1 MPDIENKLLSART
14 RLILDKPF
22 LGALV
27 LRLPM
32 MEGDPSWCNTTFSDG
47 RTFYYNAEY
56 INSLDIDQTQFAL
69 SHEALHCALSH
80 FYRRGHRIKRRW
92 DLACDYAVNPMLIND
107 GLKPTPD
114 AMYLKEYRGMTAE
127 EIYPCLDDNEEDELE
142 QDNETDDN
150 EQSSDRDSSEDETE
164 HNSDAANDNSESD
177 LEQNDPSA
185 GTGNEQDENGETG
198 SNQNRNEG
206 TGNDQ
211 DENGGSGAGTAE
223 PEPMSGQQLEDLN
236 TQWQQR
242 LAAAAQTAHQRGQ
255 LDGEM
260 ARMVDFLLQPKLPW
274 RMLLQRYMAMTAR
287 DDYSY
292 ARPSSRRGNPA
303 VFPSLRSSETN
314 VLVVIDTSGS
324 ISEEEIGEFMT
335 EIDAIKSYVRARIT
349 LLTCDSEL
357 NHGCPWHF
365 EPWDEFSRDIEIHGG
380 GGTSF
385 IPPFEWIENQDR
397 APDLLVYFTDAR
409 GKFPRAEPMY
419 PVLWL
424 VKGQATVPFG
434 QRIQLN

>member
-1 MPDIENKLLSART
+1 MQDIENKQGIEHKLVSART

-32 MEGDPSWCNTTFSDG
+32 MEGDPSWCKTTFSDG
-47 RTFYYNAEY
+47 KTFYYNAAY
-56 INSLDIDQTQFAL
+56 IDTLDLEQTQFAL

-80 FYRRGHRIKRRW
+80 FYRRGHRIKTRW

-107 GLKPTPD
+107 GLKPTPG
-114 AMYLKEYRGMTAE
+114 AIYLKEFEGMTAE
-127 EIYPCLDDNEEDELE
+127 EIYPCLDDEDDDQE
-142 QDNETDDN
+142 QDSDTDDN
-150 EQSSDRDSSEDETE
+150 EQNSGNDNNEDHDSEN
-164 HNSDAANDNSESD
+164 HSDAGD
-177 LEQNDPSA
+177 NDPKNEHQQEDRSQ
-185 GTGNEQDENGETG
+185 GEGNEP
-198 SNQNRNEG
+198 
-206 TGNDQ
+206 
-211 DENGGSGAGTAE
+211 DENGGSGAGAAAE

-255 LDGEM
+255 LEGEM
-260 ARMVDFLLQPKLPW
+260 ARLVDFLLQPRLPW

-292 ARPSSRRGNPA
+292 SRPSSRRGNPA
-303 VFPSLRSSETN
+303 VYPSLRSSETN

-324 ISEEEIGEFMT
+324 ISEDEIGEFMS
-335 EIDAIKSYVRARIT
+335 EIDAIKSHVRARIT

-357 NHGCPWHF
+357 NHGCPWYF

-380 GGTSF
+380 GGTNF
-385 IPPFEWIENQDR
+385 RPPFEWIEDQDR
-397 APDLLVYFTDAR
+397 VPDLLVYFTDAR
-409 GKFPRAEPMY
+409 GIFPQTEPMY

-434 QRIQLN
+434 QRVQLN

>member
-1 MPDIENKLLSART
+1 MPDIENKLVSART

-32 MEGDPSWCNTTFSDG
+32 MEGAPSWCNTTFSDG

-80 FYRRGHRIKRRW
+80 FYRRGHRIKTRW

-114 AMYLKEYRGMTAE
+114 AAYLKQYRGMTAE
-127 EIYPCLDDNEEDELE
+127 EIYPCLDDEEDEQE
-142 QDNETDDN
+142 QDSDTDDN
-150 EQSSDRDSSEDETE
+150 E
-164 HNSDAANDNSESD
+164 D
-177 LEQNDPSA
+177 LENKHQGDAGSDDSEKEPEQDDRSDPEREPEQDDPS
-185 GTGNEQDENGETG
+185 
-198 SNQNRNEG
+198 EG
-206 TGNDQ
+206 TGNNRHGKASSGS
-211 DENGGSGAGTAE
+211 NGAAE
-223 PEPMSGQQLEDLN
+223 PEPMSGQQQEDLN

-255 LDGEM
+255 LGVEM

-274 RMLLQRYMAMTAR
+274 RLLLQRYMSMTAR

-292 ARPSSRRGNPA
+292 SRPSSRRGNPA
-303 VFPSLRSSETN
+303 VYPRLRSSETSI
-314 VLVVIDTSGS
+314 VVVIDTSGS
-324 ISEEEIGEFMT
+324 ISGEEIGEFIS

-357 NHGCPWHF
+357 NHGCPWYF
-365 EPWDEFSRDIEIHGG
+365 DPWDEFSRDIEIHGG

-385 IPPFEWIENQDR
+385 SPPFEWIENQDR

-409 GKFPRAEPMY
+409 GKFPPAEPMY

-434 QRIQLN
+434 QRVQLN

>member
-1 MPDIENKLLSART
+1 MPDIENKLVSART

-47 RTFYYNAEY
+47 KTLYYNAEY

-80 FYRRGHRIKRRW
+80 FYRRGHRIKTRW
-92 DLACDYAVNPMLIND
+92 DLACDYAVNPLLIND

-114 AMYLKEYRGMTAE
+114 AAYLEEYKGMTAE
-127 EIYPCLDDNEEDELE
+127 EIYPCLDDEDDEDDEQE
-142 QDNETDDN
+142 QDSDTDDN
-150 EQSSDRDSSEDETE
+150 EDLENKHQG
-164 HNSDAANDNSESD
+164 DAGNDNSEK
-177 LEQNDPSA
+177 EP
-185 GTGNEQDENGETG
+185 EQDDRSDSENEPEQDDRSEGAG
-198 SNQNRNEG
+198 SSNHNENQS
-206 TGNDQ
+206 
-211 DENGGSGAGTAE
+211 NGGSAAPE
-223 PEPMSGQQLEDLN
+223 PQPMSGQEQEDLN

-255 LDGEM
+255 LGGEM
-260 ARMVDFLLQPKLPW
+260 ARMVDFLLQPRLPW
-274 RMLLQRYMAMTAR
+274 RMLLQRYMTMTAR

-292 ARPSSRRGNPA
+292 SRPSSRRGNPA
-303 VFPSLRSSETN
+303 VFPRLRSSETS
-314 VLVVIDTSGS
+314 VVVVIDTSGS
-324 ISEEEIGEFMT
+324 ISEEEIGEFIS
-335 EIDAIKSYVRARIT
+335 EINAIKSHVRARIT

-357 NHGCPWHF
+357 NHGCPWYF
-365 EPWDEFSRDIEIHGG
+365 DPWDDFSRDIAILGG
-380 GGTSF
+380 GGTNF
-385 IPPFEWIENQDR
+385 RPPFEWIEKQDR
-397 APDLLVYFTDAR
+397 APDLLVYFTDAM
-409 GKFPRAEPMY
+409 GIFPRAEPMY

-434 QRIQLN
+434 QRVQLN

>member
-1 MPDIENKLLSART
+1 MPDIENKLVSART

-32 MEGDPSWCNTTFSDG
+32 MEGDPSWCKTTFSDG
-47 RTFYYNAEY
+47 KTFYYNALY
-56 INSLDIDQTQFAL
+56 IDMLDLEQTQFAL

-80 FYRRGHRIKRRW
+80 FYRRGHRIKTRW

-107 GLKPTPD
+107 GLKPTPE
-114 AMYLKEYRGMTAE
+114 AMYLKQYRGMTAE
-127 EIYPCLDDNEEDELE
+127 EIYPCLDDEDDELE

-150 EQSSDRDSSEDETE
+150 EQNSESNDNDDHENE
-164 HNSDAANDNSESD
+164 NRSDAGDDNSESD
-177 LEQNDPSA
+177 LEQDDPSA
-185 GTGNEQDENGETG
+185 GTGNDQDD
-198 SNQNRNEG
+198 NEG

-211 DENGGSGAGTAE
+211 DKNEGSGGAAGGAAE

-255 LDGEM
+255 LDSEM
-260 ARMVDFLLQPKLPW
+260 ARMVDFLVQPKLPW

-324 ISEEEIGEFMT
+324 ISKQEIGEFMT

-357 NHGCPWHF
+357 NHGCPWYF

-380 GGTSF
+380 GGTNF
-385 IPPFEWIENQDR
+385 MPPFEWIENQDR

-409 GKFPRAEPMY
+409 GKFPSGEPMY

-434 QRIQLN
+434 QRVQLN

>member
-1 MPDIENKLLSART
+1 MPDIENKLVSART

-47 RTFYYNAEY
+47 KTLYYNAEY

-80 FYRRGHRIKRRW
+80 FYRRGHRIKTRW
-92 DLACDYAVNPMLIND
+92 DLACDYAVNPLLIND

-114 AMYLKEYRGMTAE
+114 AAYLEEYKGMTAE
-127 EIYPCLDDNEEDELE
+127 EIYPCLDDEDDEDDE
-142 QDNETDDN
+142 QEHDSDTDDN
-150 EQSSDRDSSEDETE
+150 EDLENKHQG
-164 HNSDAANDNSESD
+164 DAGNDNSEK
-177 LEQNDPSA
+177 EP
-185 GTGNEQDENGETG
+185 EQDDRSDSENEPEQDDRSEGAG
-198 SNQNRNEG
+198 SSNHNENQS
-206 TGNDQ
+206 
-211 DENGGSGAGTAE
+211 NGGSAAPE
-223 PEPMSGQQLEDLN
+223 PQPMSGQEQEDLN

-255 LDGEM
+255 LGGEM
-260 ARMVDFLLQPKLPW
+260 ARMVDFLLQPRLPW
-274 RMLLQRYMAMTAR
+274 RMLLQRYMTMTAR

-292 ARPSSRRGNPA
+292 SRPSSRRGNPA
-303 VFPSLRSSETN
+303 VFPRLRSSETS
-314 VLVVIDTSGS
+314 VVVVIDTSGS
-324 ISEEEIGEFMT
+324 ISEEEIGEFIS
-335 EIDAIKSYVRARIT
+335 EINAIKSHVRARIT

-357 NHGCPWHF
+357 NHGCPWYF
-365 EPWDEFSRDIEIHGG
+365 DPWDDFSRDIAILGG
-380 GGTSF
+380 GGTNF
-385 IPPFEWIENQDR
+385 RPPFEWIEKQDR
-397 APDLLVYFTDAR
+397 APDLLVYFTDAM
-409 GKFPRAEPMY
+409 GIFPRAEPMY

-434 QRIQLN
+434 QRVQLN

>member
-1 MPDIENKLLSART
+1 MPDIENKLVSART

-32 MEGDPSWCNTTFSDG
+32 MEGAPSWCNTTFSDG

-80 FYRRGHRIKRRW
+80 FYRRGHRIKTRW

-114 AMYLKEYRGMTAE
+114 AAYLKQYRGMTAE
-127 EIYPCLDDNEEDELE
+127 EIYPCLDDEEDEQE
-142 QDNETDDN
+142 QDSDTDDN
-150 EQSSDRDSSEDETE
+150 E
-164 HNSDAANDNSESD
+164 D
-177 LEQNDPSA
+177 LENKHQGDAGSDDSEKEPEQDDRSDSEREPEQDDPSEGA
-185 GTGNEQDENGETG
+185 GNNRHGKASSG
-198 SNQNRNEG
+198 SN
-206 TGNDQ
+206 
-211 DENGGSGAGTAE
+211 GAAE
-223 PEPMSGQQLEDLN
+223 PEPMSGQQQEDLN

-242 LAAAAQTAHQRGQ
+242 LASAAQTAHQRGQ
-255 LDGEM
+255 LGVEM

-274 RMLLQRYMAMTAR
+274 RLLLQRYMSMTAR

-292 ARPSSRRGNPA
+292 SRPSSRRGNPA
-303 VFPSLRSSETN
+303 VYPRLRSSETSI
-314 VLVVIDTSGS
+314 VVVIDTSGS
-324 ISEEEIGEFMT
+324 ISGEEIGEFIS

-357 NHGCPWHF
+357 NHGCPWYF
-365 EPWDEFSRDIEIHGG
+365 DPWDEFSRDIEIHGG

-385 IPPFEWIENQDR
+385 SPPFEWIENQDR

-409 GKFPRAEPMY
+409 GKFPPAEPMY

-434 QRIQLN
+434 QRVQLN

>member
-1 MPDIENKLLSART
+1 MPDIENKLVSART

-47 RTFYYNAEY
+47 KTLYYNAEY

-80 FYRRGHRIKRRW
+80 FYRRGHRIKTRW
-92 DLACDYAVNPMLIND
+92 DLACDYAVNPLLIND

-114 AMYLKEYRGMTAE
+114 AAYLEEYKGMTAE
-127 EIYPCLDDNEEDELE
+127 EIYPCLDDEDDEDDEQE
-142 QDNETDDN
+142 QDSDTDDN
-150 EQSSDRDSSEDETE
+150 EDLENKHQG
-164 HNSDAANDNSESD
+164 DAGNDNSEK
-177 LEQNDPSA
+177 EP
-185 GTGNEQDENGETG
+185 EQDDRSEGAGSSNHNENQ
-198 SNQNRNEG
+198 S
-206 TGNDQ
+206 
-211 DENGGSGAGTAE
+211 NGGSAAPE
-223 PEPMSGQQLEDLN
+223 PQPMSGQEQEDLN

-255 LDGEM
+255 LGGEM
-260 ARMVDFLLQPKLPW
+260 ARMVDFLLQPRLPW
-274 RMLLQRYMAMTAR
+274 RMLLQRYMTMTAR

-292 ARPSSRRGNPA
+292 SRPSSRRGNPA
-303 VFPSLRSSETN
+303 VFPRLRSSETS
-314 VLVVIDTSGS
+314 VVVVIDTSGS
-324 ISEEEIGEFMT
+324 ISEEEIGEFIS
-335 EIDAIKSYVRARIT
+335 EINAIKSHVRARIT

-357 NHGCPWHF
+357 NHGCPWYF
-365 EPWDEFSRDIEIHGG
+365 DPWDDFSRDIAILGG
-380 GGTSF
+380 GGTNF
-385 IPPFEWIENQDR
+385 RPPFEWIEKQDR
-397 APDLLVYFTDAR
+397 APDLLVYFTDAM
-409 GKFPRAEPMY
+409 GIFPRAEPMY

-434 QRIQLN
+434 QRVQLN

>member
-1 MPDIENKLLSART
+1 MPDIENKLVSART

-32 MEGDPSWCNTTFSDG
+32 MEGAPSWCNTTFSDG

-80 FYRRGHRIKRRW
+80 FYRRGHRIKTRW

-114 AMYLKEYRGMTAE
+114 AAYLKQYRGMTAE
-127 EIYPCLDDNEEDELE
+127 EIYPCLDDEEDEQE
-142 QDNETDDN
+142 QDSDTDDN
-150 EQSSDRDSSEDETE
+150 E
-164 HNSDAANDNSESD
+164 D
-177 LEQNDPSA
+177 LENKHQGDAGSDDSEKEPEQDDRSDPEREPEQDDPS
-185 GTGNEQDENGETG
+185 
-198 SNQNRNEG
+198 EG
-206 TGNDQ
+206 TGNNRHGKASSGS
-211 DENGGSGAGTAE
+211 NGAAE
-223 PEPMSGQQLEDLN
+223 PEPMSGQQQEDLN

-242 LAAAAQTAHQRGQ
+242 LASAAQTAHQRGQ
-255 LDGEM
+255 LGVEM

-274 RMLLQRYMAMTAR
+274 RLLLQRYMSMTAR

-292 ARPSSRRGNPA
+292 SRPSSRRGNPA
-303 VFPSLRSSETN
+303 VYPRLRSSETSI
-314 VLVVIDTSGS
+314 VVVIDTSGS
-324 ISEEEIGEFMT
+324 ISGEEIGEFIS

-357 NHGCPWHF
+357 NHGCPWYF
-365 EPWDEFSRDIEIHGG
+365 DPWDEFSRDIEIHGG

-385 IPPFEWIENQDR
+385 SPPFEWIENQDR

-409 GKFPRAEPMY
+409 GKFPPAEPMY

-434 QRIQLN
+434 QRVQLN

>member
-1 MPDIENKLLSART
+1 MPDIENKLVSART

-47 RTFYYNAEY
+47 KTLYYNAEY

-80 FYRRGHRIKRRW
+80 FYRRGHRIKTRW
-92 DLACDYAVNPMLIND
+92 DLACDYAVNPLLIND

-114 AMYLKEYRGMTAE
+114 AAYLEEYKGMTAE
-127 EIYPCLDDNEEDELE
+127 EIYPCLDDEDDEDDEQE
-142 QDNETDDN
+142 QDSDTDDN
-150 EQSSDRDSSEDETE
+150 EDLENKHQG
-164 HNSDAANDNSESD
+164 DAGNDNSEK
-177 LEQNDPSA
+177 EP
-185 GTGNEQDENGETG
+185 EQDDRSDSENEPEQDDRSEGAG
-198 SNQNRNEG
+198 SSNQNEN
-206 TGNDQ
+206 Q
-211 DENGGSGAGTAE
+211 SNGGSAAPE
-223 PEPMSGQQLEDLN
+223 PQPMSGQEQEDLN

-255 LDGEM
+255 LGGEM
-260 ARMVDFLLQPKLPW
+260 ARMVDFLLQPRLPW
-274 RMLLQRYMAMTAR
+274 RMLLQRYMTMTAR

-292 ARPSSRRGNPA
+292 SRPSSRRGNPA
-303 VFPSLRSSETN
+303 VFPRLRSSETS
-314 VLVVIDTSGS
+314 VVVVIDTSGS
-324 ISEEEIGEFMT
+324 ISEEEIGEFIS
-335 EIDAIKSYVRARIT
+335 EIDAIKSHVRARIT

-357 NHGCPWHF
+357 NHGCPWYF
-365 EPWDEFSRDIEIHGG
+365 DPWDDFSRDIAILGG
-380 GGTSF
+380 GGTNF
-385 IPPFEWIENQDR
+385 RPPFEWIEKQDR
-397 APDLLVYFTDAR
+397 APDLLVYFTDAM
-409 GKFPRAEPMY
+409 GIFPRAEPMY

-434 QRIQLN
+434 QRVQLN

>member
-1 MPDIENKLLSART
+1 MPDIEKKLVSART

-47 RTFYYNAEY
+47 KTLYYNAKY

-80 FYRRGHRIKRRW
+80 FYRRGHRIKTRW
-92 DLACDYAVNPMLIND
+92 DLACDYAVNPLLIND

-114 AMYLKEYRGMTAE
+114 AAYLEEYKGMTAE
-127 EIYPCLDDNEEDELE
+127 EIYPCLDDEDDEEDEQE
-142 QDNETDDN
+142 QDSDTGDN
-150 EQSSDRDSSEDETE
+150 E
-164 HNSDAANDNSESD
+164 D
-177 LEQNDPSA
+177 LENKHQDDAGNDDPEREP
-185 GTGNEQDENGETG
+185 EQDDRPDSEKEPEPDDR
-198 SNQNRNEG
+198 SE
-206 TGNDQ
+206 
-211 DENGGSGAGTAE
+211 GAGNNQHENESNAGSAAAE
-223 PEPMSGQQLEDLN
+223 PQPMSGQQQEDLN

-242 LAAAAQTAHQRGQ
+242 LATAAQTAHQRGQ
-255 LDGEM
+255 LGGEM
-260 ARMVDFLLQPKLPW
+260 ARMVDFLLQPRLPW
-274 RMLLQRYMAMTAR
+274 RMLLQRYMSMTAR

-292 ARPSSRRGNPA
+292 SRPSSRRGNPA
-303 VFPSLRSSETN
+303 VFPRLRSSETS
-314 VLVVIDTSGS
+314 VVVVIDTSGS
-324 ISEEEIGEFMT
+324 ISEEEIGEFIS

-357 NHGCPWHF
+357 NHGCPWYF
-365 EPWDEFSRDIEIHGG
+365 DPWDDFSRDIEIHGG

-385 IPPFEWIENQDR
+385 RPPFEWIENQDR

-409 GKFPRAEPMY
+409 GIFPPAEPMY

-424 VKGQATVPFG
+424 VKGQAAVPFG
-434 QRIQLN
+434 QRVQLN

>member
-1 MPDIENKLLSART
+1 MPDIENKLVSART

-32 MEGDPSWCNTTFSDG
+32 MEGAPSWCNTTFSDG
-47 RTFYYNAEY
+47 KTFYYNAEY

-80 FYRRGHRIKRRW
+80 FYRRGHRIKKRW

-114 AMYLKEYRGMTAE
+114 AAYLKQYRGMTAE
-127 EIYPCLDDNEEDELE
+127 EIYPCLDDEEDEQEQE
-142 QDNETDDN
+142 QDRDTDENEDLEN
-150 EQSSDRDSSEDETE
+150 KHQ
-164 HNSDAANDNSESD
+164 SDAGSDDSEKEPEQDDRSD
-177 LEQNDPSA
+177 SEREPEQDDPSEGA
-185 GTGNEQDENGETG
+185 GNNRHGKASSG
-198 SNQNRNEG
+198 SN
-206 TGNDQ
+206 
-211 DENGGSGAGTAE
+211 GAAE
-223 PEPMSGQQLEDLN
+223 PEPMSGQQQEDLN

-255 LDGEM
+255 LGVEM

-274 RMLLQRYMAMTAR
+274 RLLLQRYMSMTAR

-292 ARPSSRRGNPA
+292 SRPSSRRGNPA
-303 VFPSLRSSETN
+303 VYPRLRSSETSI
-314 VLVVIDTSGS
+314 VVVIDTSGS
-324 ISEEEIGEFMT
+324 ISGEEIGEFIS

-357 NHGCPWHF
+357 NHGCPWYF
-365 EPWDEFSRDIEIHGG
+365 DPWDEFSRDIEIHGG

-385 IPPFEWIENQDR
+385 SPPFEWIENQDR
-397 APDLLVYFTDAR
+397 TPDLLVYFTDAR
-409 GKFPRAEPMY
+409 GKFPPAEPMY

-434 QRIQLN
+434 QRVQLN

>member
-1 MPDIENKLLSART
+1 MPDIENKLVSART

-32 MEGDPSWCNTTFSDG
+32 MEGAPSWCNTTFSDG
-47 RTFYYNAEY
+47 KTFYYNAEY

-80 FYRRGHRIKRRW
+80 FYRRGHRIKTRW

-114 AMYLKEYRGMTAE
+114 AAYLKQYRGMTAE
-127 EIYPCLDDNEEDELE
+127 EIYPCLDDEEDEQEQE
-142 QDNETDDN
+142 QDRDTDENEDLEN
-150 EQSSDRDSSEDETE
+150 KHQ
-164 HNSDAANDNSESD
+164 SDAGSDDSEKEPEQDDRSD
-177 LEQNDPSA
+177 SEREPEQDDPSEGA
-185 GTGNEQDENGETG
+185 GNNRHGKASSG
-198 SNQNRNEG
+198 SN
-206 TGNDQ
+206 
-211 DENGGSGAGTAE
+211 GAAE
-223 PEPMSGQQLEDLN
+223 PEPMSGQQQEDLN

-255 LDGEM
+255 LGVEM

-274 RMLLQRYMAMTAR
+274 RLLLQRYMSMTAR

-292 ARPSSRRGNPA
+292 SRPSSRRGNPA
-303 VFPSLRSSETN
+303 VYPRLRSSETSI
-314 VLVVIDTSGS
+314 VVVIDTSGS
-324 ISEEEIGEFMT
+324 ISGEEIGEFIS

-357 NHGCPWHF
+357 NHGCPWYF
-365 EPWDEFSRDIEIHGG
+365 DPWDEFSRDIEIHGG

-385 IPPFEWIENQDR
+385 SPPFEWIENQDR

-409 GKFPRAEPMY
+409 GKFPPAEPMY

-434 QRIQLN
+434 QRVQLN

>member
-1 MPDIENKLLSART
+1 MPDIENKLVSART

-47 RTFYYNAEY
+47 KTLYYNAEY

-80 FYRRGHRIKRRW
+80 FYRRGHRIKTRW
-92 DLACDYAVNPMLIND
+92 DLACDYAVNPLLIND

-114 AMYLKEYRGMTAE
+114 AAYLEEYKGMTAE
-127 EIYPCLDDNEEDELE
+127 EIYPCLDDEDDEDDEQE
-142 QDNETDDN
+142 QDSDTDDN
-150 EQSSDRDSSEDETE
+150 EDLENKHQG
-164 HNSDAANDNSESD
+164 DAGNDNSEK
-177 LEQNDPSA
+177 EP
-185 GTGNEQDENGETG
+185 EQDDRSDSENEPEQDDRSEGAG
-198 SNQNRNEG
+198 SSNHNENQS
-206 TGNDQ
+206 
-211 DENGGSGAGTAE
+211 NGGSAAPE
-223 PEPMSGQQLEDLN
+223 PQPMSGQEQEDLN

-255 LDGEM
+255 LGGEM
-260 ARMVDFLLQPKLPW
+260 ARMVDFLLQPRLPW
-274 RMLLQRYMAMTAR
+274 RMLLQRYMTMTAR

-292 ARPSSRRGNPA
+292 SRPSSRRGNPA
-303 VFPSLRSSETN
+303 VFPRLRSSETS
-314 VLVVIDTSGS
+314 VVVVIDTSGS
-324 ISEEEIGEFMT
+324 ISEEEIGEFIS
-335 EIDAIKSYVRARIT
+335 EINAIKSHVRARIT

-357 NHGCPWHF
+357 NHGCPWYF

-380 GGTSF
+380 GGTNF
-385 IPPFEWIENQDR
+385 MPPFEWIENQDR
-397 APDLLVYFTDAR
+397 APDLLVYFTDAM
-409 GKFPRAEPMY
+409 GIFPRAEPMY

-434 QRIQLN
+434 QRVQLN